1 MTCVRDWFV
10 VGSAA
15 KVHVLEK
22 WTEAVQFQRVV
33 LQEIIIYKQLSSV
46 IDRETD
52 FVGFFMN

>member
-46 IDRETD
+46 I
-52 FVGFFMN
+52 